1 MKKLSFADAVK
12 SVFVNW
18 NKFKGVAARREY
30 WFFVLFTVLIG
41 IVLSTVESLI
51 WPPVETADL
60 IEAINQPTPLT
71 SISALIL
78 LIPTLAVTS
87 RRIQDSGW
95 SGKWL
100 FLYLLPI
107 VPLVMGI
114 LGVISYL
121 DSTSA
126 PEVEVLAT
134 SVAYFV
140 PTLVLAFA
148 VQVFLLILCLLPSKP
163 KEAGNKYAPEA

>member
-1 MKKLSFADAVK
+1 MKITFVDAVK
-12 SVFVNW
+12 SAFVNFR
-18 NKFKGVAARREY
+18 KFRGTAPRREY
-30 WFFVLFTVLIG
+30 WFFVLATVLIG
-41 IVLSTVESLI
+41 IVLSTIESII
-51 WPPVETADL
+51 WPPIETGDL

-71 SISALIL
+71 SIAGLLL

-107 VPLVMGI
+107 VPLLMGI
-114 LGVISYL
+114 IGVVGYL
-121 DSTSA
+121 QSTSA
-126 PEVEVLAT
+126 PEIEVLAT

-140 PTLVLAFA
+140 PTLLIAFG
-148 VQVFLLILCLLPSKP
+148 VQVFILILCLLPSKSR
-163 KEAGNKYAPEA
+163 EQGNKYASEA

>member
-1 MKKLSFADAVK
+1 MKITFVDAVK
-12 SVFVNW
+12 SAFVNFR
-18 NKFKGVAARREY
+18 KFKGTATRREY
-30 WFFVLFTVLIG
+30 WFFILATVLIG
-41 IVLSTVESLI
+41 IVLSTIESII
-51 WPPVETADL
+51 WPPIETDDL

-100 FLYLLPI
+100 FLYLLPLI
-107 VPLVMGI
+107 PLVMGI
-114 LGVISYL
+114 LGVVGYL
-121 DSTSA
+121 NSTSA

-140 PTLVLAFA
+140 PTLLIAFG
-148 VQVFLLILCLLPSKP
+148 VQVFLLVLCLLPTKTR
-163 KEAGNKYAPEA
+163 EQGNKYAPET

>member
-1 MKKLSFADAVK
+1 MKITFVDAVK
-12 SVFVNW
+12 SAFVNFR
-18 NKFKGVAARREY
+18 KFKGTASRREY
-30 WFFVLFTVLIG
+30 WFYILATVLIG
-41 IVLSTVESLI
+41 IVLSTVESMI
-51 WPPVETADL
+51 WPPIETDDL

-71 SISALIL
+71 SIAGLLL

-107 VPLVMGI
+107 VPLLMGI
-114 LGVISYL
+114 IGVVGYL
-121 DSTSA
+121 QSTSA
-126 PEVEVLAT
+126 PEIEILAT

-140 PTLVLAFA
+140 PTLLIAFG
-148 VQVFLLILCLLPSKP
+148 VQVFLLILCLLPSKSR
-163 KEAGNKYAPEA
+163 EQGNKYAPEA

>member
-1 MKKLSFADAVK
+1 MKITFVEAVK
-12 SVFVNW
+12 SAFVNFR
-18 NKFKGVAARREY
+18 KFKGTASRREY
-30 WFFVLFTVLIG
+30 WFYILATVLIG
-41 IVLSTVESLI
+41 IVLSTIESII
-51 WPPVETADL
+51 WPPIETDDL

-71 SISALIL
+71 SIAGLLL

-107 VPLVMGI
+107 IPLLMGI
-114 LGVISYL
+114 LGVVGYL
-121 DSTSA
+121 QSTSA
-126 PEVEVLAT
+126 PEIEVLAT

-140 PTLVLAFA
+140 PTLLIAFS
-148 VQVFLLILCLLPSKP
+148 VQVFLLILCLLPSKSR
-163 KEAGNKYAPEA
+163 EQGNKYAPEA

>member
-1 MKKLSFADAVK
+1 MKITFVDAVK
-12 SVFVNW
+12 SAFLNFK
-18 NKFKGVAARREY
+18 KFKGTASRREY
-30 WFFVLFTVLIG
+30 WFYILATVLIG
-41 IVLSTVESLI
+41 IVLSTIESII
-51 WPPVETADL
+51 WPPIETDDL

-71 SISALIL
+71 SIAGLLL

-107 VPLVMGI
+107 VPLLMGMI
-114 LGVISYL
+114 GVVGYL
-121 DSTSA
+121 QSTSA
-126 PEVEVLAT
+126 PEIEVLAT

-140 PTLVLAFA
+140 PTLLIAFG
-148 VQVFLLILCLLPSKP
+148 VQVFLLILCLLPSKSR
-163 KEAGNKYAPEA
+163 EQGNKYAPEA

>member
-1 MKKLSFADAVK
+1 MKMTFVGAVK
-12 SVFVNW
+12 SVFVNFK
-18 NKFKGVAARREY
+18 KFKGTAARREY
-30 WFFVLFTVLIG
+30 WFFILATVLIG
-41 IVLSTVESLI
+41 IVLSTIESII
-51 WPPVETADL
+51 WPPIETGDL

-78 LIPTLAVTS
+78 LLPTLAVTS
-87 RRIQDSGW
+87 RRMQDSGW

-107 VPLVMGI
+107 VPLLMGI
-114 LGVISYL
+114 LGVVGYL

-140 PTLVLAFA
+140 PTLLIAFG
-148 VQVFLLILCLLPSKP
+148 VQVFLLILCLLPSKSR
-163 KEAGNKYAPEA
+163 EQGNKYAPEA

>member
-1 MKKLSFADAVK
+1 MKITFVDAVK
-12 SVFVNW
+12 SVFVNFR
-18 NKFKGVAARREY
+18 KFKGTAARREY
-30 WFFVLFTVLIG
+30 WFFVLATVLVG
-41 IVLSTVESLI
+41 IVLSTIESII
-51 WPPVETADL
+51 WPPIETSDL

-78 LIPTLAVTS
+78 LIPTLSVTS
-87 RRIQDSGW
+87 RRMQDSGW

-107 VPLVMGI
+107 VPLLMGI
-114 LGVISYL
+114 LGLVGYL
-121 DSTSA
+121 QNTSA

-140 PTLVLAFA
+140 PTLLIALG
-148 VQVFLLILCLLPSKP
+148 VQVFILILCLLPSKSR
-163 KEAGNKYAPEA
+163 EQGNKYAPLA

>member
-1 MKKLSFADAVK
+1 MKITFVDAVK
-12 SVFVNW
+12 SAFVNFR
-18 NKFKGVAARREY
+18 KFRGTAPRREY
-30 WFFVLFTVLIG
+30 WFFVLATVLIG
-41 IVLSTVESLI
+41 IVLSTIESII
-51 WPPVETADL
+51 WPPIETGDL

-71 SISALIL
+71 SIAGLLL

-107 VPLVMGI
+107 VPLLMGI
-114 LGVISYL
+114 IGVVGYL
-121 DSTSA
+121 QSTSA
-126 PEVEVLAT
+126 PEIEVLAT

-140 PTLVLAFA
+140 PTLLIAFG
-148 VQVFLLILCLLPSKP
+148 VQVFLLILCLLPSKSR
-163 KEAGNKYAPEA
+163 EQGNKYASEA

>member
-1 MKKLSFADAVK
+1 MKITFVDAVK
-12 SVFVNW
+12 SAFVNFR
-18 NKFKGVAARREY
+18 KFKGTASRREY
-30 WFFVLFTVLIG
+30 WFYILATVLIG
-41 IVLSTVESLI
+41 IVLSTIESMI
-51 WPPVETADL
+51 WPPIETDDL

-71 SISALIL
+71 SIAGLLL

-107 VPLVMGI
+107 VPLLMGI
-114 LGVISYL
+114 IGVVGYL
-121 DSTSA
+121 QSTSA
-126 PEVEVLAT
+126 PEIEVLAT

-140 PTLVLAFA
+140 PTLLIAFG
-148 VQVFLLILCLLPSKP
+148 VQVFLLILCLLPSKSR
-163 KEAGNKYAPEA
+163 EQGNKYAPEV

>member
-1 MKKLSFADAVK
+1 MKMTFVDAVK
-12 SVFVNW
+12 SVFVNFR
-18 NKFKGVAARREY
+18 KFRGVATRREY
-30 WFFVLFTVLIG
+30 WFFVLFTVLLG
-41 IVLSTVESLI
+41 IVLSTIESII
-51 WPPVETADL
+51 WPVQETTDL
-60 IEAINQPTPLT
+60 IEAVNQPTPLT

-107 VPLVMGI
+107 VPLVMGVVG
-114 LGVISYL
+114 LVGYL
-121 DSTSA
+121 NSTSA

-140 PTLVLAFA
+140 PTLLIAFA
-148 VQVFLLILCLLPSKP
+148 VQVFVLVLCLLPSKP
-163 KEAGNKYAPEA
+163 RAAGNKYAPEV

>member
-1 MKKLSFADAVK
+1 MKITFVDAVK
-12 SVFVNW
+12 SAFVNFR
-18 NKFKGVAARREY
+18 KFKGTASRREY
-30 WFFVLFTVLIG
+30 WFYILATVLIG
-41 IVLSTVESLI
+41 IVLSTIESII
-51 WPPVETADL
+51 WPPMETDDL

-71 SISALIL
+71 SIAGLLL

-107 VPLVMGI
+107 VPLLMGI
-114 LGVISYL
+114 IGVVGYL
-121 DSTSA
+121 QSTSA
-126 PEVEVLAT
+126 PEIEVLAT

-140 PTLVLAFA
+140 PTLLIAFG
-148 VQVFLLILCLLPSKP
+148 VQVFLLILCLLPSKSR
-163 KEAGNKYAPEA
+163 EQGNKYAPEA

>member
-1 MKKLSFADAVK
+1 MKITFVDAVK
-12 SVFVNW
+12 SAFVNFR
-18 NKFKGVAARREY
+18 KFKGTASRREY
-30 WFFVLFTVLIG
+30 WFYILATVLIG
-41 IVLSTVESLI
+41 IVLSTIESMI
-51 WPPVETADL
+51 WPPIETDDL

-71 SISALIL
+71 SIAGLLL

-107 VPLVMGI
+107 VPLLMGI
-114 LGVISYL
+114 IGVVGYL
-121 DSTSA
+121 QSTSA
-126 PEVEVLAT
+126 PEIEVLAT

-140 PTLVLAFA
+140 PTLLIAFG
-148 VQVFLLILCLLPSKP
+148 VQVFLLILCLLPSKSR
-163 KEAGNKYAPEA
+163 EQGNKYAPEA

>member
-1 MKKLSFADAVK
+1 MKMTFVQAVK
-12 SVFVNW
+12 SVLVNFR
-18 NKFKGVAARREY
+18 KFRGTASRREY
-30 WFFVLFTVLIG
+30 WFFVLATVLIG
-41 IVLSTVESLI
+41 IVLSTIESII
-51 WPPVETADL
+51 WPPIETDDL

-71 SISALIL
+71 SIAGLLL

-107 VPLVMGI
+107 VPLLMGI
-114 LGVISYL
+114 IGVVGYL
-121 DSTSA
+121 QSTSA
-126 PEVEVLAT
+126 PEIEVLAT

-140 PTLVLAFA
+140 PTLLIAFG
-148 VQVFLLILCLLPSKP
+148 VQVFLLILCLLPSKSR
-163 KEAGNKYAPEA
+163 EQGNKYAP

>member
-1 MKKLSFADAVK
+1 MKITFIDAVK
-12 SVFVNW
+12 SAFVNW
-18 NKFKGVAARREY
+18 RKFKGTATRREY
-30 WFFVLFTVLIG
+30 WFFVLATLLIG
-41 IVLSTVESLI
+41 IVLSTIESII
-51 WPPVETADL
+51 WPPIETDDL
-60 IEAINQPTPLT
+60 VEAINQPTPLT

-114 LGVISYL
+114 LGVVGYL
-121 DSTSA
+121 NSTSA

-140 PTLVLAFA
+140 PTLLIAFG
-148 VQVFLLILCLLPSKP
+148 VQVFLLVLCLLPTKSR
-163 KEAGNKYAPEA
+163 EQGNKYAPEA

>member
-1 MKKLSFADAVK
+1 MKMSFVDAVK
-12 SVFVNW
+12 SVFVNFR
-18 NKFKGVAARREY
+18 KFKGTASRREY
-30 WFFVLFTVLIG
+30 WFFVLATVLIG
-41 IVLSTVESLI
+41 IVLSTIESII
-51 WPPVETADL
+51 WPTVETGDL

-78 LIPTLAVTS
+78 LIPTLSVTS
-87 RRIQDSGW
+87 RRMQDSGW

-100 FLYLLPI
+100 FLYLLPL
-107 VPLVMGI
+107 VPLIMGI

-140 PTLVLAFA
+140 PTLLIAFG
-148 VQVFLLILCLLPSKP
+148 VQVFILILCLLPSKSG
-163 KEAGNKYAPEA
+163 EAGNKYAPEA

>member
-1 MKKLSFADAVK
+1 MKITFVDAVK
-12 SVFVNW
+12 SAFVNSR
-18 NKFKGVAARREY
+18 KFKGTASRREY
-30 WFFVLFTVLIG
+30 WFYILATVLIG
-41 IVLSTVESLI
+41 IVLSTVESMI
-51 WPPVETADL
+51 WPPIETDDL

-71 SISALIL
+71 SIAGLLL

-107 VPLVMGI
+107 VPLLMGI
-114 LGVISYL
+114 IGVVGYL
-121 DSTSA
+121 QSTSA
-126 PEVEVLAT
+126 PEIEILAT

-140 PTLVLAFA
+140 PTLLIAFG
-148 VQVFLLILCLLPSKP
+148 VQVFLLILCLLPSKSR
-163 KEAGNKYAPEA
+163 EQGNKYAPEA

>member
-1 MKKLSFADAVK
+1 VKITFVDAVK
-12 SVFVNW
+12 SVFVNFR
-18 NKFKGVAARREY
+18 KFKGTASRREY
-30 WFFVLFTVLIG
+30 WFFVLATVLIG
-41 IVLSTVESLI
+41 IVLSTIESII
-51 WPPVETADL
+51 WPPIETEDL

-78 LIPTLAVTS
+78 LIPTLSVTS
-87 RRIQDSGW
+87 RRMQDSGW

-114 LGVISYL
+114 LGVVGYL
-121 DSTSA
+121 QNTSA
-126 PEVEVLAT
+126 PEIEVLAT

-140 PTLVLAFA
+140 PTLLIAFG
-148 VQVFLLILCLLPSKP
+148 VQVFILILCLLPSKSRDQ
-163 KEAGNKYAPEA
+163 GNKYAPLA

>member
-1 MKKLSFADAVK
+1 MKMTFVGAVK
-12 SVFVNW
+12 SVFVNFK
-18 NKFKGVAARREY
+18 KFKGTATRPEY
-30 WFFVLFTVLIG
+30 WFFILATVLMG
-41 IVLSTVESLI
+41 IVLSTIESII
-51 WPPVETADL
+51 WPPIETDDI

-71 SISALIL
+71 TITGLLL

-107 VPLVMGI
+107 VPLFMGI
-114 LGVISYL
+114 IGVVGYL
-121 DSTSA
+121 QSTSA
-126 PEVEVLAT
+126 PELEVLAT

-140 PTLVLAFA
+140 PTLLIAFG
-148 VQVFLLILCLLPSKP
+148 VQVFLLILCLLPSKSR
-163 KEAGNKYAPEA
+163 EQGNKYAPEA

>member
-1 MKKLSFADAVK
+1 MKITFIDAVK
-12 SVFVNW
+12 SAFVNW
-18 NKFKGVAARREY
+18 RMFKGTATRREY
-30 WFFVLFTVLIG
+30 WFFVLATLLIG
-41 IVLSTVESLI
+41 IVLSTIESII
-51 WPPVETADL
+51 WPPIETDDL
-60 IEAINQPTPLT
+60 VEAINQPTPLT

-114 LGVISYL
+114 LGVVGYL
-121 DSTSA
+121 NSTSA

-140 PTLVLAFA
+140 PTLLIAFG
-148 VQVFLLILCLLPSKP
+148 VQVFLLVLCLLPTKSR
-163 KEAGNKYAPEA
+163 EQGNKYAPEA